1 MNQQPISWRRIDA
14 LDTNFNIAAEMN
26 HGKPK
31 TLHKRIHFLRR
42 EGSGK
47 KHQFLSEEKMPAGL
61 ADAVGWFCET
71 EPERL
76 LDDEMFITIV
86 EENDSRRIEARSPK
100 CRPFHRQSKGPK
112 PMTRGKRC
120 CHLYQLTA
128 TDVVSYDCRWCLF
141 STFNV
146 QTANA
151 PTIP

>member
-1 MNQQPISWRRIDA
+1 MNQQPISWRRVDA

-76 LDDEMFITIV
+76 LSVQPLWDDWMVPVFETHILLICLRLK
-86 EENDSRRIEARSPK
+86 RR
-100 CRPFHRQSKGPK
+100 
-112 PMTRGKRC
+112 
-120 CHLYQLTA
+120 
-128 TDVVSYDCRWCLF
+128 
-141 STFNV
+141 
-146 QTANA
+146 
-151 PTIP
+151 